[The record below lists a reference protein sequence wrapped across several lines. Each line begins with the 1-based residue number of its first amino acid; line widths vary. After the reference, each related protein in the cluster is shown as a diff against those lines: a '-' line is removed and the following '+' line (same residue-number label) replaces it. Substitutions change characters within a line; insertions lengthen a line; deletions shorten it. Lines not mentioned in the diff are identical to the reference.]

1 MNHIEIGQ
9 WADLSIIAP
18 ASANFIA
25 KMANGIADDAASST
39 LLATK
44 GKKIIVPAMNDNMW
58 FNPATVRNIK
68 QLKKGWKY
76 SYFSG

>member
-1 MNHIEIGQ
+1 
-9 WADLSIIAP
+9 
-18 ASANFIA
+18 
-25 KMANGIADDAASST
+25 MANGIADDAASST